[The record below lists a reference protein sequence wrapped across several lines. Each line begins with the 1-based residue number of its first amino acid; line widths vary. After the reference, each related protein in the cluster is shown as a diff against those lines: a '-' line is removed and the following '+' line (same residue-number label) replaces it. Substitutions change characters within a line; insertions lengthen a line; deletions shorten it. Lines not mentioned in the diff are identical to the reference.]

1 MLISAPPPFQQ
12 IDPEEH
18 AQALASVEQM
28 KEECK
33 SMKGLKDKAEK
44 DSSSAKGLVAQLNK
58 EISSQKASMDAFK
71 TALEKTKAEKEKLS
85 KAAQLNDSKKVAEA
99 QAALKASKAEL
110 DASNAVSCV
119 ICISLFYTLLLQRS
133 SNARV

>member
-119 ICISLFYTLLLQRS
+119 CISLFYTLLLQRS